1 MPGFL
6 ILALRYWKLGLLA
19 FVLAFAGWQYVRAER
34 LSDKLA
40 TVTLERDAA
49 LRDIKRLIDES
60 NRRKEAGKRAVEAD
74 KPKAEAR
81 AKARTI
87 IQYRESECET
97 PPDIQEALDAGWTR

>member
-1 MPGFL
+1 MTW
-6 ILALRYWKLGLLA
+6 LAIAMRYWKLGVLA
-19 FVLAFAGWQYVRAER
+19 LVLAFAGWQYVRAER

-40 TVTLERDAA
+40 TVRVERDAA

-60 NRRKEAGKRAVEAD
+60 NRRKEAGKRAIEAD

-97 PPDIQEALDAGWTR
+97 PPDIIEALDKGWQR